1 MGPGWLVLVCLVLGP
16 ATALD
21 LHLDLTRAARQFG
34 TGAGEGEGGVALGLV
49 SALQKWANSLESQTS
64 SLRSEMVGLKN
75 SNVQVSPSI
84 LRQITHLY
92 RYFSCQVTEELQQIK
107 GQNINL
113 KNEVTAAVERTQ
125 NVKALYQNV
134 GDQLGQARRENSDLK
149 AALGGQITVI
159 KSQQERIEQN
169 NQVDTATAMA
179 RMRLAPD
186 TRLFSLIMLMCGPD
200 TLVDKVYQASCNC
213 VVGRRWTG

>member
-75 SNVQVSPSI
+75 SNVQVSPDPSPF
-84 LRQITHLY
+84 QSVHTETNNTFVPV
-92 RYFSCQVTEELQQIK
+92 YFSCQVTEELQQIK
-107 GQNINL
+107 SQNINL
-113 KNEVTAAVERTQ
+113 KNEVTAAAERTQ

-134 GDQLGQARRENSDLK
+134 GDQLGQARRENSELK

-179 RMRLAPD
+179 GRRLAPD
-186 TRLFSLIMLMCGPD
+186 TRLFSLIMLLCGCGHP
-200 TLVDKVYQASCNC
+200 S
-213 VVGRRWTG
+213 R